1 MPVKHKNRT
10 YLKANDM
17 AVYCSKEVK
26 DKNIV
31 LLTEPHSDLADC
43 NHIFSEIIRKNPGSH
58 VLCLEAPHELSG
70 NEPEIIKTLKSQDQ
84 HHLIELFQ
92 YAKSCGW
99 KVECVDADTRSSG
112 ALSLPDGTEVGRYS
126 QERQEYIAQNIS
138 TVAKS
143 NMGGV
148 LVLYGR
154 RHLTGGKV
162 PCGRGAKFDDFY
174 KTIARK
180 GSYKQR
186 AIYTYMSGKVEI
198 TGMSVDRGN
207 LGGTLQ

>member
-43 NHIFSEIIRKNPGSH
+43 NHIFSEIIRKNPGSN

-112 ALSLPDGTEVGRYS
+112 ALSLPDGTQVGRYS
-126 QERQEYIAQNIS
+126 QERHQHFVRWLKLWNVLLFIFGA
-138 TVAKS
+138 TV
-143 NMGGV
+143 V
-148 LVLYGR
+148 LFLVL
-154 RHLTGGKV
+154 
-162 PCGRGAKFDDFY
+162 
-174 KTIARK
+174 
-180 GSYKQR
+180 
-186 AIYTYMSGKVEI
+186 AILLFIGEKWLVK
-198 TGMSVDRGN
+198 
-207 LGGTLQ
+207 